1 MFASTAWLA
10 LALPL
15 PLAQE
20 TAPKFPEPPPGRP
33 PALEVEGA
41 DAPDAASMRAYVE
54 RIPNTAVTFRMVPI
68 PGGTFRIGSP
78 EEEVGRQEHEG
89 PQVEVRIEPFWM
101 EEHEVTW
108 DEYRIFQFSLDRAL
122 RAEGKAQAE
131 PQDAWADAV
140 SRPTPPYVPMDFGM
154 GVDGFPAICMTE
166 FAARHYTKWL
176 SMKTGRFHRLPS
188 EAEWEYACRAGSTTA
203 FHFGDDPAA
212 LGDYAWTLENSDG
225 AYHKVRLKK
234 PNAWGLYDMHG
245 NVSEWCLDQFV
256 EEAYAGWAEAGTIS
270 SPVTWP
276 TKIYPRIVRG
286 GSWDEEAADC
296 RSAARR
302 GSDKE
307 WKVQDPQFPKS
318 IWYFTDARFV
328 GFRVIRPLVPPPPAE
343 WEKYWEADVASVREI
358 QEKQRQGERS

>member
-1 MFASTAWLA
+1 
-10 LALPL
+10 
-15 PLAQE
+15 
-20 TAPKFPEPPPGRP
+20 
-33 PALEVEGA
+33 
-41 DAPDAASMRAYVE
+41 
-54 RIPNTAVTFRMVPI
+54 
-68 PGGTFRIGSP
+68 
-78 EEEVGRQEHEG
+78 
-89 PQVEVRIEPFWM
+89 
-101 EEHEVTW
+101 
-108 DEYRIFQFSLDRAL
+108 
-122 RAEGKAQAE
+122 
-131 PQDAWADAV
+131 
-140 SRPTPPYVPMDFGM
+140 MDFGM

-203 FHFGDDPAA
+203 YHFGDDPAA
-212 LGDYAWTLENSDG
+212 LGEYAWTLENSDG

-256 EEAYAGWAEAGTIS
+256 EDAYAGWAEQGKIS
-270 SPVTWP
+270 SPVSWP
-276 TKIYPRIVRG
+276 TKIYPRVVRG
-286 GSWDEEAADC
+286 GSWDEEAAEC

-328 GFRVIRPLVPPPPAE
+328 GFRVIRPLVPPPPEE